1 MYKKRECMKQIFKV
15 IGILFIF
22 CVLIVATISAQ
33 TVKGKIVDDKG
44 DPIIGAN
51 VLEKGTSN
59 GSITDVNGSFT
70 LQLKSEK
77 STLEITYVGYQTK
90 EIKPDL
96 QKNNIIKIQEATTE
110 LSEYVVVGYAKQKK
124 ATLTGAVS
132 AVQGET
138 LTQRSVASLSTSL
151 EGTMS
156 GVSVMQ
162 TSGQP
167 GSDGGTIRIRGI
179 GSINSNTDPLVLVDG
194 VEMSIDQVDM
204 STVESVSVL
213 KDAASA
219 SIYGS
224 RASNGVILITT
235 KRGIE
240 GKVKVSYSGYVASQV
255 PTNMPEPVPAWQYL
269 QSELDSWDNAGIQ
282 TTPDA
287 RAQRLQLIQDEK
299 TYQPNDWDLYDT
311 NWKTATLKNSALMQN
326 HSVSI
331 SGGDNNIKYFAAGN
345 YLDQG
350 GLLKANDD
358 FNRASLRINAD
369 AKITNWAKFSLTSNM
384 YQSNR
389 ITPGVSTPVSIINTC
404 LYLLP
409 TLSGV
414 KDLDGDW
421 GYGKNGLNPTAET
434 YDSGQNQ
441 TKNSEVM
448 ASGTL
453 TITPI
458 KDLNILGQYSIRK
471 TDSRT
476 RNYLNPYPVSL
487 QGVSMGTYPGT
498 PNSLTEGLSENTQNY
513 YLFQGT
519 YDKQINGH
527 KFGALIGMQI
537 EDNLATNISASQ
549 MNFMFGSNYL
559 DDGDGK
565 NMSVAGGASS
575 WAMVSYLGRLN
586 YNYKEKYL
594 LELNGRYDGSSRF
607 LPANRWG
614 FFPSV
619 SAGWDIAKEKFMES
633 AQDYLS
639 QLKIRASYGLLGNQN
654 IGNNQNLN
662 GYYPYTATINPG
674 YSYWFGKQISSGVAQ
689 TNLSNP
695 GIQWEKSKQTD
706 IGIDVTLWNGLLGVT
721 ADYYN
726 KQIYNMLMQFALPY
740 YAGMDPA
747 WTNAGDMVNK
757 GWEVVLTHKNKI
769 KDFTYNASFTLSDSR
784 NKITNLN
791 GYYSADMSLMVGY
804 PVNSMWGYQTA
815 GYFQTAEEAANSVK
829 LSSAD
834 GPGYIKYV
842 DQNNDGK
849 LDNSDK
855 IFLGDSYPHFEYGLR
870 LEGSWRGIDVSVF
883 VQGVGQRKAY
893 MSGVGLK
900 PFANGSNLFTHQ
912 LDSWTPDNPNAAYP
926 ILLPEANSADNF
938 VLSDKWVKDAS
949 YGRLKNVVIGYTIP
963 AKIMKKSLLSS
974 ARFYVSGQN
983 LLTLSH
989 FYKGYDPEVTYGVSG
1004 GVGGE
1009 FYPIMQTYTVGVDL
1023 SF

>member
-1 MYKKRECMKQIFKV
+1 MKQICRT
-15 IGILFIF
+15 IGVLFAF
-22 CVLIVATISAQ
+22 CVLIGTTVSAQ
-33 TVKGKIVDDKG
+33 MVKGKIVDDKG
-44 DPIIGAN
+44 EPLIGAS

-59 GSITDVNGSFT
+59 GTITDVNGEFA

-77 STLEITYVGYQTK
+77 SSLEITSIGYQKK
-90 EIKPDL
+90 EVKPDL
-96 QKNNIIKIQEATTE
+96 QSKNVIKMQESTTE

-124 ATLTGAVS
+124 ATLTGSVS

-156 GVSVMQ
+156 GVSITQ

-167 GSDGGTIRIRGI
+167 GADGGTIRIRGI
-179 GSINSNTDPLVLVDG
+179 GSINSNTNPLILVDG
-194 VEMSIDQVDM
+194 VEMDIDQVDM

-235 KRGIE
+235 KRGRD
-240 GKVKVSYSGYVASQV
+240 GKVKVTYSGYVASQV
-255 PTNMPEPVPAWQYL
+255 PTNMPKPVPAWQYL

-299 TYQPNDWDLYDT
+299 NYQPNDWNLYDT
-311 NWKTATLKNSALMQN
+311 NWKTATLKNSALLQN

-331 SGGDNNIKYFAAGN
+331 SGGDNNIKYYVAGS
-345 YLDQG
+345 YLDQA
-350 GLLKANDD
+350 GLLKANDN

-369 AKITNWAKFSLTSNM
+369 TKITNWAKFSLASNM

-421 GYGKNGLNPTAET
+421 GYGKNGLNPSAET
-434 YDSGQNQ
+434 FDSGQNR
-441 TKNSEVM
+441 TKNSDVM

-458 KDLNILGQYSIRK
+458 KDLNILGQYSIRQ
-471 TDSRT
+471 TNSRT
-476 RNYLNPYPVSL
+476 RNYMNPYPVSL
-487 QGVSMGTYPGT
+487 QGVSMGTYPGS
-498 PNSLTEGLSENTQNY
+498 PNNLTEGLSENTQNY

-519 YDKQINGH
+519 YDKQINKH

-537 EDNLATNISASQ
+537 QDNLATSISASQ

-559 DDGDGK
+559 DNGDGK

-586 YNYKEKYL
+586 YNYGEKYL
-594 LELNGRYDGSSRF
+594 LELDGRYDGSSRF
-607 LPANRWG
+607 LPDNRWG

-619 SAGWDIAKEKFMES
+619 SAGWDIARENFMKP

-639 QLKIRASYGLLGNQN
+639 QLKVRVSYGLLGNQN
-654 IGNNQNLN
+654 IGT
-662 GYYPYTATINPG
+662 YPYTATINPG
-674 YSYWFGKQISSGVAQ
+674 YSYWLDKQISSGVAQ
-689 TNLSNP
+689 TNLANSS
-695 GIQWEKSKQTD
+695 IQWEKSKQTD

-721 ADYYN
+721 ADYYS
-726 KQIYNMLMQFALPY
+726 KKIYNMLMQFALPY
-740 YAGMDPA
+740 YAGMQPA
-747 WTNAGDMVNK
+747 WTNAGDMANK
-757 GWEVVLTHKNKI
+757 GWEVMLTHKNKI
-769 KDFTYNASFTLSDSR
+769 GDFSYNVSFTLSDAR

-791 GYYSADMSLMVGY
+791 GYYSADMSLLVGY
-804 PVNSMWGYQTA
+804 PVKGMWGYQSA
-815 GYFQTAEEAANSVK
+815 GYFQTADDAANSVK

-834 GPGYIKYV
+834 GPGYVKYI
-842 DQNNDGK
+842 DQNNDSK

-855 IFLGDSYPHFEYGLR
+855 IFLGDNYPHFEYGLR
-870 LEGSWRGIDVSVF
+870 LEGAWRGIDASVF
-883 VQGVGQRKAY
+883 IQGVGQRKAY

-963 AKIMKKSLLSS
+963 EKVLKKLSLSS
-974 ARFYVSGQN
+974 IRFYVSGQN

-989 FYKGYDPEVTYGVSG
+989 FYKGYDPEVSYGVTG

-1009 FYPIMQTYTVGVDL
+1009 FYPIMQTYTFGL
-1023 SF
+1023 NINF